1 MPTPEEHLIKYKLNR
16 KFLDSN
22 GGLGNQEERWAT
34 IVAFYAALHLVERL
48 AARESRHHTSHAIRE
63 EYLAHHPQH
72 SVIFKSYRQ
81 LQTASEFARYGSVGQ
96 FARYYSGNMVQNTL
110 IDVHLVEI
118 EKYAEA
124 EFPPL

>member
-63 EYLAHHPQH
+63 EYRHF
-72 SVIFKSYRQ
+72 SSR
-81 LQTASEFARYGSVGQ
+81 SDG
-96 FARYYSGNMVQNTL
+96 
-110 IDVHLVEI
+110 IDATCSRIVS
-118 EKYAEA
+118 
-124 EFPPL
+124 